1 MPQLLVTFFHNRTRP
16 GVFAVSPVSTNL
28 VFLDPDDWESDR
40 QEVINTDRV
49 SAGFRNCDLVGG
61 VSPSWLLHLRTNL
74 TAPRRKAASAIM
86 SGSKCSPMFRRAH
99 GS

>member
-49 SAGFRNCDLVGG
+49 LPGSEIAT
-61 VSPSWLLHLRTNL
+61 WLE
-74 TAPRRKAASAIM
+74 A
-86 SGSKCSPMFRRAH
+86 FRRV
-99 GS
+99 GYCILEPT